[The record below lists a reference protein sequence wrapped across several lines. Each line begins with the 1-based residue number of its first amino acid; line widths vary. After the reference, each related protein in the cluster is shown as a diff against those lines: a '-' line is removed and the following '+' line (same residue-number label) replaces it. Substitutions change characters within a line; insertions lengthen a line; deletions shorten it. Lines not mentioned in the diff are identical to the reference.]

1 MLRGDDYK
9 LENQKKRIKTLLN
22 EIDLCDNLLDS
33 FYTLV
38 LVYQLNR
45 NLNFIIC
52 KYWLQRPYQVSKNSY
67 NMYYFLWE

>member
-1 MLRGDDYK
+1 MLIALDLRLNLHNSVCPFPTPPHFSMLRGDDYK

-38 LVYQLNR
+38 LVY
-45 NLNFIIC
+45 
-52 KYWLQRPYQVSKNSY
+52 
-67 NMYYFLWE
+67 